1 MFLISS
7 IGLYITV
14 DIIVNKFLSNC
25 FVISTIDVIMVARGG
40 EYGLSLV
47 GDNIRKLRDAAGISQ
62 YELSRFLGIHP
73 AAISGWERGV
83 RQPDLA
89 MIAKMAEYFN
99 VSTDF
104 IIGKES
110 GEEGVYMPEDL
121 KVSFRQVDWKALSED
136 ERRILNAVI
145 KSVID
150 KHRK

>member
-1 MFLISS
+1 M
-7 IGLYITV
+7 
-14 DIIVNKFLSNC
+14 
-25 FVISTIDVIMVARGG
+25 
-40 EYGLSLV
+40 SLV

-62 YELSRFLGIHP
+62 YELSRFLCIHP

-89 MIAKMAEYFN
+89 MIAKLAEYFN

-110 GEEGVYMPEDL
+110 GEEGAYMPEDL

>member
-7 IGLYITV
+7 IGLYISV
-14 DIIVNKFLSNC
+14 DIVVNTFLLNRFDI
-25 FVISTIDVIMVARGG
+25 FVFAVIMKVRGD

-62 YELSRFLGIHP
+62 YELSRFLSIHP

-89 MIAKMAEYFN
+89 MIAKLAEYFN

-104 IIGKES
+104 IIGKET
-110 GEEGVYMPEDL
+110 GEEGAYMPEDL